1 LPLHGSCFELYF
13 EKAFCGESG
22 AGNHLLPH
30 LCQDGAQ
37 FINDDI
43 TPVEIT
49 AAATT
54 IIPIKKLASS
64 CGRIPSEKLKKILC
78 FDKIRP
84 DVEKFYLQLRKTIKA
99 NIKSDFYSRNT
110 H

>member
-54 IIPIKKLASS
+54 IIPIKKP
-64 CGRIPSEKLKKILC
+64 RIKLWE
-78 FDKIRP
+78 DS
-84 DVEKFYLQLRKTIKA
+84 LRKNLKIGGCASIK
-99 NIKSDFYSRNT
+99 
-110 H
+110 